1 MISTAI
7 KQARLKMGL
16 TLKELGAKVGLS
28 ESAIARYE
36 SGDRIPDES
45 TLNRLLQVLELES
58 LVTPDGGIVFHPTPS
73 QWEKLK
79 QDPRIPQS
87 VIGDLLDDFYHLSDR
102 LSLQKRLVDAMSLMG
117 FVENEPR
124 GSYRTFARKGEP
136 IAIAFLSSPRNKH
149 LIVYSPIKTSGHVA
163 MSRFQRRLWPQEI
176 SSSSELDKFIQE
188 LAQCL
193 SK

>member
-16 TLKELGAKVGLS
+16 TLKELGTRVGLS

-45 TLNRLLQVLELES
+45 ALNRLCQVLELDS
-58 LVTPDGGIVFHPTPS
+58 LTTPDGGIVFYPTPS

-79 QDPRIPQS
+79 QDPRTAQT
-87 VIGDLLDDFYHLSDR
+87 VINDLLDDFYDLGDR
-102 LSLQKRLVDAMSLMG
+102 LSLQRRLITAISLME

-136 IAIAFLSSPRNKH
+136 IAIAFLANPRNKH
-149 LIVYSPIKTSGHVA
+149 LIVYSPIKSGHVA

-176 SSSSELDKFIQE
+176 TCFDELNNFVEE

-193 SK
+193 S